1 MSEEIPEWQRRL
13 EAAVAKNVQR
23 RSVKSKERAEFAER
37 RAYGLV
43 QRYAAKT
50 ARLKAQAAIDARVA
64 AGELIRLPGGHVIEA
79 ERYDVDVHGPR
90 EA

>member
-1 MSEEIPEWQRRL
+1 
-13 EAAVAKNVQR
+13 
-23 RSVKSKERAEFAER
+23 
-37 RAYGLV
+37 
-43 QRYAAKT
+43 
-50 ARLKAQAAIDARVA
+50 VA

>member
-1 MSEEIPEWQRRL
+1 MSEPIPEWQRRL

-23 RSVKSKERAEFAER
+23 RSIKSKERAEFAER

-50 ARLKAQAAIDARVA
+50 ARAQAR
-64 AGELIRLPGGHVIEA
+64 PSST
-79 ERYDVDVHGPR
+79 PR
-90 EA
+90 SKRES